1 MINEKKEF
9 TFEYGGKNV
18 TIETGRL
25 AKQADGAV
33 LVSCEGTQ
41 VLVTVCC
48 AKEVKDG
55 QDFFPLMVDYKEK
68 FFAGGKF
75 LGGYMK
81 REGRPGN
88 HEILLMRIIDRPLR
102 PMFPEGFMFET
113 IVMAQVLS
121 YDENCDP
128 EVLAGLGA
136 ASALEISD
144 IPFDGPLGFCK
155 VGKIDGKLVLNPTHE
170 QLEISEIDML
180 VAASK
185 DAILMVEGEARE
197 VAEEEMLE
205 AINFAHDQIRVFCN
219 GLADFAKKVG
229 KKKREFISAEPNK
242 QLMEQVTS
250 QFSDQARQCIDINPK
265 MERQEAVRALTTTVK
280 EAIEVDP
287 SKFGLTENDSAGK
300 EAYKAV
306 DELMYEIM
314 RKDILE
320 KDKRIGG
327 RGMTEV
333 RPIETEVNLLTKPHG
348 SSLFTRG
355 ETQVMAAVTIGGKE
369 GEQMSDRLSGL
380 FYDRFYLH
388 YTFAPY
394 SVGEA
399 RGYRGVGRREV
410 GHGNL
415 AERALKGMMPP
426 ASEFPYTVRVACEVT
441 ESNGSSSMGSVCS
454 GSMALMDAGVPL
466 YRPVAGIAMGL
477 IKGEDKFKIL
487 TDILGDEDHLGDM
500 DFKVAGTEKG
510 ITAIQMDIKIKGI
523 DNPIMKQAMSQAKEG
538 RLHILEQMSKT
549 VNKSRDRFKTG
560 VPTITSTQ
568 INKDKIGALIGPGG
582 KNIKGIQEKYSV
594 NIDITEDGQV
604 NIMSSDVD
612 INEQVKVIIDLQMNG
627 PAAGSDYEGTVA
639 TIKDYG
645 AFVDI
650 CDGVSGLVHVSE
662 IADARV
668 NDVNE
673 YLSEGDK
680 VMVRVLDIDRFG
692 KIKLSIKAIKPMEK
706 KS

>member
-1 MINEKKEF
+1 MRKRNLRLNMVE
-9 TFEYGGKNV
+9 KNV

-250 QFSDQARQCIDINPK
+250 QFQ
-265 MERQEAVRALTTTVK
+265 
-280 EAIEVDP
+280 
-287 SKFGLTENDSAGK
+287 
-300 EAYKAV
+300 
-306 DELMYEIM
+306 
-314 RKDILE
+314 
-320 KDKRIGG
+320 
-327 RGMTEV
+327 
-333 RPIETEVNLLTKPHG
+333 
-348 SSLFTRG
+348 
-355 ETQVMAAVTIGGKE
+355 
-369 GEQMSDRLSGL
+369 
-380 FYDRFYLH
+380 
-388 YTFAPY
+388 
-394 SVGEA
+394 
-399 RGYRGVGRREV
+399 
-410 GHGNL
+410 
-415 AERALKGMMPP
+415 
-426 ASEFPYTVRVACEVT
+426 
-441 ESNGSSSMGSVCS
+441 
-454 GSMALMDAGVPL
+454 
-466 YRPVAGIAMGL
+466 
-477 IKGEDKFKIL
+477 
-487 TDILGDEDHLGDM
+487 
-500 DFKVAGTEKG
+500 
-510 ITAIQMDIKIKGI
+510 
-523 DNPIMKQAMSQAKEG
+523 
-538 RLHILEQMSKT
+538 
-549 VNKSRDRFKTG
+549 
-560 VPTITSTQ
+560 
-568 INKDKIGALIGPGG
+568 
-582 KNIKGIQEKYSV
+582 
-594 NIDITEDGQV
+594 
-604 NIMSSDVD
+604 
-612 INEQVKVIIDLQMNG
+612 
-627 PAAGSDYEGTVA
+627 
-639 TIKDYG
+639 
-645 AFVDI
+645 
-650 CDGVSGLVHVSE
+650 
-662 IADARV
+662 
-668 NDVNE
+668 
-673 YLSEGDK
+673 
-680 VMVRVLDIDRFG
+680 
-692 KIKLSIKAIKPMEK
+692 
-706 KS
+706 